1 MYNNPN
7 DLITIEELCSILS
20 IGRNTAYTLLKENK
34 IKAFRIG
41 RVWKITRL
49 AVEEFVLSQS
59 HLNFN
64 SFVKFLK
71 QFYKIMYNY
80 TSLL

>member
-7 DLITIEELCSILS
+7 ELITIEELCSILS

-41 RVWKITRL
+41 RIWKITKL
-49 AVEEFVLSQS
+49 AVDEFVLSQS
-59 HLNFN
+59 HLKNISRN
-64 SFVKFLK
+64 A
-71 QFYKIMYNY
+71 
-80 TSLL
+80 